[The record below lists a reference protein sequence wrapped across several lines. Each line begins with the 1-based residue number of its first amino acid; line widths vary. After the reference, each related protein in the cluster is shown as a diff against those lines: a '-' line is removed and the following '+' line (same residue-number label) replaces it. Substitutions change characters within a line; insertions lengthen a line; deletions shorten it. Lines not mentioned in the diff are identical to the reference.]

1 MSSNGRLFKQDNISA
16 DTGEINLTGL
26 GMSPPHPSPGYTEWG
41 IINLR
46 MRLTTHTADAV
57 GQYLC
62 SVRWNDGVSD
72 QSWDVALSVVAGNYS
87 EVGMQIWADE
97 SRNVTVQVVP
107 LVAGGSVDVQ
117 IMGEF

>member
-1 MSSNGRLFKQDNISA
+1 MSTNTRLVVLSDISA
-16 DTGEINLTGL
+16 DTGELMVGGL
-26 GMSPPHPSPGYTEWG
+26 SSYPPLPAQGVTEYG
-41 IINLR
+41 IVNLR
-46 MRLTTHTADAV
+46 MRLKTHTDDPS

-72 QSWDVALSVVAGNYS
+72 QSWDVALSVTLGAYT

-107 LVAGGSVDVQ
+107 LVAGGSVDVI
-117 IMGEF
+117 IMGDF